1 MAVSEDYLSFVNDS
15 LSPFGPL
22 TVKRMFGGAGIFA
35 AGRMFA
41 VAVDDALYLKADA
54 GNRGDFEG
62 AGLAP
67 FSYTRKDGKTIR
79 MSYYPPPAD
88 ALEDP
93 DRLAVWV
100 TGALAAARKA

>member
-1 MAVSEDYLSFVNDS
+1 MQARAL
-15 LSPFGPL
+15 
-22 TVKRMFGGAGIFA
+22 
-35 AGRMFA
+35 
-41 VAVDDALYLKADA
+41 DDASYLKADD
-54 GNRGDFEG
+54 GNRGDFER

-88 ALEDP
+88 DLEDA